1 MRYLPDGIWVIL
13 AREDASVAQL
23 MVAPI
28 DLSEPGRLIGPKTSI
43 QSDLSWGIS
52 PDGATI
58 FLDVGGDVGGTRV
71 FIDVATGVVETRPDR
86 LALFGSWQR
95 RAP

>member
-1 MRYLPDGIWVIL
+1 
-13 AREDASVAQL
+13 
-23 MVAPI
+23 MVAPL
-28 DLSEPGRLIGPKTSI
+28 DRSEPGRLIGPKFSI
-43 QSDLSWGIS
+43 RSEVAWGIS

-86 LALFGSWQR
+86 LAGWGSWQR